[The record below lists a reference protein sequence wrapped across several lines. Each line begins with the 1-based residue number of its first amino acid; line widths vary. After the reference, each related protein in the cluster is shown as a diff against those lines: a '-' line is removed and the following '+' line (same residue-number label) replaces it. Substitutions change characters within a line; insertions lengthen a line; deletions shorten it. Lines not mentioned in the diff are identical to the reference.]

1 MVLWC
6 ALAKLVMGKDNFIG
20 SSVGVNESCHTCE
33 LVMSHMW
40 MSQVAH
46 MNESCHTCSDREE
59 VLDLVNLYGC
69 LHISLYESATHCN
82 TLQCTATHYTTLQRR
97 VTIVSL
103 VSFLYCTTQH
113 SLCTPQQLQH
123 TAMEWRQGLVLSA
136 GMNASYHTY
145 AQVMPHM

>member
-1 MVLWC
+1 
-6 ALAKLVMGKDNFIG
+6 
-20 SSVGVNESCHTCE
+20 
-33 LVMSHMW
+33 MSH
-40 MSQVAH
+40 VTH
-46 MNESCHTCSDREE
+46 VDVFT
-59 VLDLVNLYGC
+59 
-69 LHISLYESATHCN
+69 SLYANLQHTATHCN
-82 TLQCTATHYTTLQRR
+82 TLQNTATHCNVGLRE
-97 VTIVSL
+97 SL